1 MKKKT
6 LRYIS
11 LLLILTNSIWLCP
24 GAWGQTVPQKKD
36 KETLKAAY
44 QTTPFYQ
51 GTSIGVEVAGAAGY
65 ALGSDILSSE
75 VKLEANIKNP
85 YMPVVEIGYG
95 KTDAT
100 NDDTQMHY
108 KTSAPYFRVGM
119 DYNVFYLKPY
129 LPGHLY
135 VGGRYAMS
143 SFTYDVD
150 GPIMSDPN
158 YGGHITSNYAY
169 TGQKSMAKWLEA
181 VVGIKV
187 KIYKRFCMGWAVR
200 YKIRMKVDENEN
212 STPWYVPGY
221 GKNGSSSFNLTYNL
235 TYDLPF

>member
-1 MKKKT
+1 
-6 LRYIS
+6 
-11 LLLILTNSIWLCP
+11 
-24 GAWGQTVPQKKD
+24 
-36 KETLKAAY
+36 
-44 QTTPFYQ
+44 
-51 GTSIGVEVAGAAGY
+51 
-65 ALGSDILSSE
+65 
-75 VKLEANIKNP
+75 
-85 YMPVVEIGYG
+85 
-95 KTDAT
+95 
-100 NDDTQMHY
+100 
-108 KTSAPYFRVGM
+108 M

-169 TGQKSMAKWLEA
+169 TGQKSTAKWLEA